1 MLFAVDLFGNE
12 AWKDGNENGQGTYT
26 WPDGAKYVGR
36 YKDGKKNAQ
45 GTYTYPDGGNCV
57 GSWKD
62 GKPWNDGVFGKNAN
76 IVATY
81 VNGVYTES
89 TEPHMEDEAQNIF
102 SATGVASISHQCV
115 KNPCA
120 RKSVLTLRAIDV
132 AKLYAMDELSK
143 LLGVTVN
150 SLKVTSKGRITKNQ
164 IKTTSF
170 GLLKGVR
177 FSDPVFKGD
186 EVSIEVTAVVK

>member
-1 MLFAVDLFGNE
+1 M
-12 AWKDGNENGQGTYT
+12 
-26 WPDGAKYVGR
+26 
-36 YKDGKKNAQ
+36 
-45 GTYTYPDGGNCV
+45 
-57 GSWKD
+57 
-62 GKPWNDGVFGKNAN
+62 
-76 IVATY
+76 
-81 VNGVYTES
+81 
-89 TEPHMEDEAQNIF
+89 
-102 SATGVASISHQCV
+102 

-150 SLKVTSKGRITKNQ
+150 SLKVTSKGKITKNQ
-164 IKTTSF
+164 IETRSG

-186 EVSIEVTAVVK
+186 EVSIEVTAEVK